1 MDRWLNNNS
10 VVKVTSFLLA
20 LMLWVVVNHD
30 PHPYS
35 PGIGQAEVE
44 RQVHQVDLEVRYDE
58 RKFIV
63 QAPSKVQVELRGSKD
78 VLAMSS
84 LLSPNGFKA
93 YVDLRAYE
101 SGRYEVPVQYEGV
114 PRGIEVTI
122 QPSRVE
128 VNIEAIKKLQK
139 NVQVDVVGKPKGIA
153 KVGAPVINPQTVTV
167 IVPESRVKDVAFV
180 RAVVSVEEAEGPI
193 DTKVPLR
200 VLDRKGQTL
209 DVARV
214 SPVAVDVHVPITSI
228 PSKTVPLQVKTVGIP
243 ADGYRVTSTS
253 INPQQITLYGPQEI
267 LDGISSYTLPD
278 IDISGLQ
285 ESKTVQMN
293 LPLPDKIEKT
303 DIQKAEVTVTISD
316 MDKAAIA
323 PQQPDSN
330 QDSSTTSVRESV
342 DVPIQVHGVTSR
354 RTVEWINPSS
364 GRIRLEVQ
372 GSKEAIENMNLT
384 AYIDMSNKPPGEY
397 TAQVR
402 VSNLPPGAKLTN
414 EPESLQATVVIKEA
428 NH

>member
-63 QAPSKVQVELRGSKD
+63 QAPSQVQVELRGSKD

-153 KVGAPVINPQTVTV
+153 KVGVPVISPQTVTV

-214 SPVAVDVHVPITSI
+214 SPVAVDVHVPITNI
-228 PSKTVPLQVKTVGIP
+228 PSKTVPLQVKTVGTP
-243 ADGYRVTSTS
+243 ADGYQVTSTS
-253 INPQQITLYGPQEI
+253 INPQQITLYGPQEV
-267 LDGISSYTLPD
+267 LDSISSYTLPD

-285 ESKTVQMN
+285 ESKTVQVN
-293 LPLPDKIEKT
+293 IPLPDKIEKA
-303 DIQKAEVTVTISD
+303 DIQKAEVTVTISG
-316 MDKAAIA
+316 MDKATIA

-330 QDSSTTSVRESV
+330 PGSSTTSVRESV
-342 DVPIQVHGVTSR
+342 DVPIRVQGVTFG

-402 VSNLPPGAKLTN
+402 VSNLPPGVKLTN
-414 EPESLQATVVIKEA
+414 EPESLQVTVVIKE
-428 NH
+428 